1 MRDTFMAPKTRFM
14 LRPSWLGLLFC
25 ATLAGCG
32 FNTVV
37 EADEDVKAAWSEVQN
52 QYKRRAD
59 LVPQLVSTVSGS
71 AKFEKDTLTQVIEA
85 RAKVGSI
92 RVDESSINDPAKLKA
107 FEQAQSQ
114 MSGALSRLMVVMERY
129 PELKASA
136 QFRDLQAQL
145 EGTENRITVARQRF
159 ITGVGTYNKIV
170 QVFPTMIGATLRGRH
185 VRPNFEGTPGSEA
198 PPEIKF

>member
-1 MRDTFMAPKTRFM
+1 MMKIHSRAA
-14 LRPSWLGLLFC
+14 LRSWSLGLL
-25 ATLAGCG
+25 LAIGFTGCG

-37 EADEDVKAAWSEVQN
+37 EADEDVKATWSEVQN

-59 LVPQLVSTVSGS
+59 LVPQLVSTVSG
-71 AKFEKDTLTQVIEA
+71 AAAFEKTTLTQVVEA

-92 RVDESSINDPAKLKA
+92 RVDENSINDPTKLKA

-114 MSGALSRLMVVMERY
+114 MSGALSRLMVVMEKY
-129 PELKASA
+129 PDLKSGA

-159 ITGVGTYNKIV
+159 ITSVGVYNKVV

-185 VRPNFEGTPGSEA
+185 VRPNFEGEAGSEA

>member
-1 MRDTFMAPKTRFM
+1 MKQNVVRRGTQSLFALM
-14 LRPSWLGLLFC
+14 LCTALV
-25 ATLAGCG
+25 GCG

-59 LVPQLVSTVSGS
+59 LVPQLVSTVKGAAS
-71 AKFEKDTLTQVIEA
+71 FERDTLTQVIEA

-92 RVDESSINDPAKLKA
+92 RVDENAINDPSKLKA

-114 MSGALSRLMVVMERY
+114 MSGALSRLMVVMEKY
-129 PELKASA
+129 PDLKASA

-145 EGTENRITVARQRF
+145 EGSENRITVARQRF
-159 ITGVGTYNKIV
+159 ITSVGTYNKIV
-170 QVFPTMIGATLRGRH
+170 QVFPSMIGATLRGRH
-185 VRPNFEGTPGSEA
+185 VRPNFEGNAANEA
-198 PPEIKF
+198 APEIKF

>member
-1 MRDTFMAPKTRFM
+1 MSKKFRHR
-14 LRPSWLGLLFC
+14 LRPSWLGLFFC

-59 LVPQLVSTVSGS
+59 LVPQLVGTVQG
-71 AKFEKDTLTQVIEA
+71 AANFERDTLTAVIEA

-92 RVDESSINDPAKLKA
+92 RVDANSINDPAKLKA

-114 MSGALSRLMVVMERY
+114 MSGALSRLMVIVEKY
-129 PELKASA
+129 PELKASS
-136 QFRDLQAQL
+136 QFRELQAQL
-145 EGTENRITVARQRF
+145 EGSENRITVARQRF
-159 ITGVGTYNKIV
+159 ITSVGSYNKIV
-170 QVFPTMIGATLRGRH
+170 QVFPTMIGAFVRGRQ
-185 VRPNFEGTPGSEA
+185 VRPNFEGSAANEA
-198 PPEIKF
+198 PPEVKF